1 MKPAKLVLIIT
12 MVLSLTFVVTVQPA
26 LQGQAQ
32 PGQPVIS
39 VSEVFCIVFI
49 AMQSVRL

>member
-1 MKPAKLVLIIT
+1 MLIPIEEVGMKPAKLVLIIT

-32 PGQPVIS
+32 PGQPVRRR
-39 VSEVFCIVFI
+39 
-49 AMQSVRL
+49 ARGA